1 MFVTFAI
8 VSWLVVGMVA
18 TAQYEKAKESSDD

>member
-1 MFVTFAI
+1 MFVTLAI

-18 TAQYEKAKESSDD
+18 TAQYEKAKEMQE

>member
-1 MFVTFAI
+1 MFVTLAI

-18 TAQYEKAKESSDD
+18 TAQHEKAKEDSDV

>member
-8 VSWLVVGMVA
+8 VGWLVVGMVA
-18 TAQYEKAKESSDD
+18 TAQYEKAKEMRK